1 MRRRRTTVGY
11 VSGPSRAWPR
21 HAYVLAA
28 LSLAGL
34 GGIAA
39 IFLLRTQPASAF
51 DGFVYVESNT
61 ARPGDNS
68 VLAYRFRDSRL
79 HMLGEFRTGG
89 RGSVDQ
95 AVTGAL
101 DAEGQ
106 IAIDRARKLLFAVN
120 QGSDTVAAFHLGA
133 GGRLAPVAG
142 SPFPAGGRAPASV
155 AVAGPLLLVANKAH
169 DFGRELETF
178 HPAYVTFRIGADG
191 SLAPTGKSFRA
202 PPASSPTQVLALPES
217 VVVGTEESGPFRVF
231 TLDADGGLRQGP
243 NSPLAPERT
252 IFRPRYDGTRWAI
265 GLARHPARRLLY
277 ANQAATEQLLVY
289 AYERSGRLTFV
300 RAVANKGA
308 TLPCWTVVSPSGRF
322 LYTANAGNGSV
333 SVFDLRDPETPR
345 QLQLVHLRR
354 GANPWG
360 LALDPSGRTLFVVDP
375 RAVGGVPDIVGNRLH
390 VLAVRRDG
398 RLDEI
403 DDARVKLPVSGE
415 ASPLG
420 IAVVP
425 RGAG

>member
-1 MRRRRTTVGY
+1 VGGRRRKSVGY
-11 VSGPSRAWPR
+11 VSGPSHTWPK

-39 IFLLRTQPASAF
+39 IFLLRSQPRSTF
-51 DGFVYVESNT
+51 DGFVYIESNT
-61 ARPGDNS
+61 ARPGANS
-68 VLAYRFRDSRL
+68 VLAYRFRDNRL
-79 HMLGEFRTGG
+79 HLLGEFRTGG
-89 RGSVDQ
+89 KGSVDQ

-106 IAIDRARKLLFAVN
+106 IAVDRSRKLLFAVN
-120 QGSDTVAAFHLGA
+120 QGSDTIAAFHLSA
-133 GGRLAPVAG
+133 DGRLAAVAG

-155 AVAGPLLLVANKAH
+155 AVAGPLLLVVDKAH

-178 HPAYVTFRIGADG
+178 HPAYVTFRIGSDG
-191 SLAPTGKSFRA
+191 RLTPTGKGFRA

-217 VVVGTEESGPFRVF
+217 VVVGTEESGPFRAF
-231 TLDADGGLRQGP
+231 TLGTDGSLRQGP
-243 NSPLAPERT
+243 NSPLAPESS
-252 IFRPRYDGTRWAI
+252 IFLPRYEGSRWAI
-265 GLARHPARRLLY
+265 GLARHPTRRLLY

-289 AYERSGRLTFV
+289 SYDQAGRMTFV
-300 RAVANKGA
+300 RAVENKGA

-333 SVFDLRDPETPR
+333 SAFDLRIPEEPR
-345 QLQLVHLRR
+345 RLQVVHLRR

-375 RAVGGVPDIVGNRLH
+375 RAVGGTPDIVGNRLH
-390 VLAVRRDG
+390 VLAVGRDG
-398 RLDEI
+398 RLEEI
-403 DDARVKLPVSGE
+403 DDARVKLPVSAN

-425 RGAG
+425 RR